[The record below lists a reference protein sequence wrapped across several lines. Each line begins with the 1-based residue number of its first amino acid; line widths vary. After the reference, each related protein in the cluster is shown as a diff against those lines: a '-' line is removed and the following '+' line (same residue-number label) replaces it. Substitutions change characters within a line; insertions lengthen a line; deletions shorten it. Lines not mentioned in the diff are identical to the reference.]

1 MYHFQV
7 IKKRLYKPSLSRN
20 FGTMNHL
27 RNIINRRN
35 VVKDPSKNV
44 NLSEDFLMLMLKSH
58 VLAAFMKYISMD
70 TLESNL
76 DCEELHKSI
85 FLPTDD
91 RKQILCRFIK
101 HHLNDL
107 VDVSATV
114 GMEITLDPLK
124 VKIMYITTVMR

>member
-7 IKKRLYKPSLSRN
+7 IWKRLYKPPFFILN

-27 RNIINRRN
+27 RNIINKRN

-44 NLSEDFLMLMLKSH
+44 NLSEDFLMLMLTSH

-70 TLESNL
+70 TLQSIP

-85 FLPTDD
+85 FCQLMTGN
-91 RKQILCRFIK
+91 K
-101 HHLNDL
+101 
-107 VDVSATV
+107 
-114 GMEITLDPLK
+114 
-124 VKIMYITTVMR
+124 Y